1 MCFLCVASATHFL
14 LFGGEKMSAVFSV
27 KSSANGQ
34 VMNVYE
40 DKIELTQKGF
50 IGLLSQGLSGTK
62 TYYYKDITTVQFK
75 NCGWTAG
82 FFEFTFAGGIDKK
95 GGLFAGADNDNRF
108 VFGKATIGNAKKLA
122 AEMEKVNE
130 YIQERLRESKNPQIM
145 QQNVSSANEIEK
157 YNELF
162 NKGIITEEEYVAKK
176 KQLLGL

>member
-1 MCFLCVASATHFL
+1 
-14 LFGGEKMSAVFSV
+14 MSAVFSI
-27 KSSANGQ
+27 KSSVNGQ

-50 IGLLSQGLSGTK
+50 RGLWSQGLSGTK
-62 TYYYKDITTVQFK
+62 TYYYKDITAVQFK

-82 FFEFTFAGGIDKK
+82 FFEFTVAGGIDKK

-108 VFGKATIGNAKKLA
+108 VFGKATIGNTKKLA

-162 NKGIITEEEYVAKK
+162 NKGIITEEEYAAKK

>member
-1 MCFLCVASATHFL
+1 MGRKHYRLV
-14 LFGGEKMSAVFSV
+14 
-27 KSSANGQ
+27 
-34 VMNVYE
+34 
-40 DKIELTQKGF
+40 
-50 IGLLSQGLSGTK
+50 
-62 TYYYKDITTVQFK
+62 
-75 NCGWTAG
+75 
-82 FFEFTFAGGIDKK
+82 
-95 GGLFAGADNDNRF
+95 F

-162 NKGIITEEEYVAKK
+162 NKGIITEEEYAAKK